1 MVKLDFM
8 KRQQSSCH
16 ICNILFLKPD
26 SDSLIVKQ
34 TATFIGEDGDRYI
47 SGEQGDVK
55 VLDVISSCPE
65 ELELFVL
72 EFDHL
77 PEEEQR
83 ALRLLLPSEKFVPKA
98 DRIAKYRSEQG
109 MRLEASKCQLVCVKC
124 HLLETI
130 RREKGGRRGEVT
142 KTKYVKSL
150 KLAGCSS
157 CGYLDSNLPR
167 FFDMDHID
175 PANKIADLAT
185 MVNTKDYSLEDV
197 IAECKK
203 CRVLCKFCHKI
214 HTKLQIAKGII

>member
-1 MVKLDFM
+1 
-8 KRQQSSCH
+8 
-16 ICNILFLKPD
+16 
-26 SDSLIVKQ
+26 
-34 TATFIGEDGDRYI
+34 
-47 SGEQGDVK
+47 
-55 VLDVISSCPE
+55 
-65 ELELFVL
+65 
-72 EFDHL
+72 
-77 PEEEQR
+77 
-83 ALRLLLPSEKFVPKA
+83 
-98 DRIAKYRSEQG
+98 
-109 MRLEASKCQLVCVKC
+109 
-124 HLLETI
+124 
-130 RREKGGRRGEVT
+130 
-142 KTKYVKSL
+142 VKSL